1 MQLEFFGAAGKV
13 TGHGAIIIAGSAMCT
28 RGRIVHHLKHNLP
41 RPEQG
46 WRRTSR
52 VRGCVPTSGTPP
64 MSAAD
69 RGQAGAAGSGEAGAA
84 RWLAAAINARPEELA
99 GVLLATVCV
108 FFMFSSYSVLRP
120 IRETMGITSG
130 VSTLPALFW
139 GTFVVMLAVQPVYG
153 WLTSRFRRSA
163 FLPWVYLFFVLNILG
178 FYVWF
183 NAQADHTWIARV
195 YFVWLSVFNLFVVAV
210 FWSLMADVFNRE
222 QAGRLFGFIAAGI
235 SLGGLAGPFLVQL
248 LAERLGTINLLPI
261 SAALLAFSLL
271 LMVGVL
277 RWQRRATAAVPG
289 ATAADPDARLGGHSL
304 AAFVQLLRSPYLA
317 LIALFVFLLTW
328 ISTFLYLEQQALV
341 AQVFQDRDAQTA
353 FFSRIDF
360 WVQAGSLLIQ
370 LFLFGRLYRW
380 FGFRTLIVS
389 IPLLMM
395 FGFGM
400 LALFPS
406 FAVLVGV
413 LMVRR
418 IGEYS
423 ITRPSR
429 DTLYT
434 VVTREEKYK
443 AKSLIDTFVYRGGDA
458 TSASAHALIKG
469 AFDLGLSGVAWCGAV
484 LAAVWA
490 VVALRLGREH
500 MTRRTG
506 SAPVDERL
514 SLQSWSSKRS
524 CTRVRKG
531 TGLPSAA
538 TGGRNRQR
546 ASAADAASSKTPRGS
561 ASTTTMSRT

>member
-1 MQLEFFGAAGKV
+1 
-13 TGHGAIIIAGSAMCT
+13 
-28 RGRIVHHLKHNLP
+28 
-41 RPEQG
+41 
-46 WRRTSR
+46 
-52 VRGCVPTSGTPP
+52 
-64 MSAAD
+64 MSAVD
-69 RGQAGAAGSGEAGAA
+69 PEGSVETPGQSGAA
-84 RWLAAAINARPEELA
+84 RWLAAAINARPAELA
-99 GVLLATVCV
+99 GVLLATTSV
-108 FFMFSSYSVLRP
+108 FFMFSAYSVLRP

-178 FYVWF
+178 FYAWF
-183 NAQADHTWIARV
+183 NAQADHTWVARV

-210 FWSLMADVFNRE
+210 FWSLMADVFSRE

-261 SAALLAFSLL
+261 SAGLLSLSLL

-277 RWQRRATAAVPG
+277 RWQRRIAAAEPG
-289 ATAADPDARLGGHSL
+289 ATGADPDAKLGGHSL

-341 AQVFQDRDAQTA
+341 AQVFTDRDAQTA

-360 WVQAGSLLIQ
+360 WVQAGSLVIQ

-380 FGFRTLIVS
+380 FGFRALIVS
-389 IPLLMM
+389 IPLLMLL
-395 FGFGM
+395 GFGI
-400 LALFPS
+400 LALFPT
-406 FAVLVGV
+406 FAVLIGV
-413 LMVRR
+413 LMIRR

-458 TSASAHALIKG
+458 TSASAHTLVKG
-469 AFDLGLSGVAWCGAV
+469 AFDLGLSGIAWCGV
-484 LAAVWA
+484 GLAAVWA
-490 VVALRLGREH
+490 LVAMRLGREH
-500 MTRRTG
+500 TARGRGTNPATR
-506 SAPVDERL
+506 D
-514 SLQSWSSKRS
+514 
-524 CTRVRKG
+524 
-531 TGLPSAA
+531 
-538 TGGRNRQR
+538 
-546 ASAADAASSKTPRGS
+546 
-561 ASTTTMSRT
+561 